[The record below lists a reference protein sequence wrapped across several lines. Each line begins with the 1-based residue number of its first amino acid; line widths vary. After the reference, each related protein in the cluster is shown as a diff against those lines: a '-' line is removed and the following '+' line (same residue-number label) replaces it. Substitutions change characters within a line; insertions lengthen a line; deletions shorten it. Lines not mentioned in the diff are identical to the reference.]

1 MISRST
7 FGGDRRIEP
16 GESSVTMA
24 RARLA
29 GEALDEPVA
38 DLAAG
43 AGDQDDGFAH
53 REIILNA
60 S

>member
-1 MISRST
+1 V
-7 FGGDRRIEP
+7 P
-16 GESSVTMA
+16 
-24 RARLA
+24 
-29 GEALDEPVA
+29 

-43 AGDQDDGFAH
+43 AGDQDDGFPH